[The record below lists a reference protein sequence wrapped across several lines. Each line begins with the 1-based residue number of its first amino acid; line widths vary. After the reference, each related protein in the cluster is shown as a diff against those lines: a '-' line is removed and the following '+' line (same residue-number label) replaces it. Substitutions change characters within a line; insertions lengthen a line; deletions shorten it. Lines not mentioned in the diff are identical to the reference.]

1 MQLKLI
7 FFISQSKGNPMGFS
21 GSFFANNNQLSIP
34 RPLVWIFLNHSLED
48 YELGQM
54 ARIMDMDFSVF
65 AQMTPL
71 FPGIGD
77 AKPIS
82 DVQACIQTWLQRLS
96 PEVIAQVQPQVVDAE
111 FLETE
116 LSAYLLSLQKWLQ
129 DQEGEFQMSI
139 F

>member
-1 MQLKLI
+1 
-7 FFISQSKGNPMGFS
+7 MGFS
-21 GSFFANNNQLSIP
+21 GYFIANNNKLSIP
-34 RPLVWIFLNHSLED
+34 RPLVWIFLNHPLED

-54 ARIMDMDFSVF
+54 AQIMNIDFSVF

-71 FPGIGD
+71 SPGTGN

-82 DVQACIQTWLQRLS
+82 DVQACIQTWLQRMS
-96 PEVIAQVQPQVVDAE
+96 PEVTAQVQPQVVDAE

-116 LSAYLLSLQKWLQ
+116 LSEYLLSLQKWLQ
-129 DQEGEFQMSI
+129 NQEGELQMSI